1 MLKMSSVVKLSK
13 MKGYIQIILFLCLIF
28 ISSKIYAHSFEE
40 REAAYHK
47 YANLYIDSV
56 SNEILT
62 LKNNLNNAILHN
74 DSLQIADNNFFLGLI
89 YYNLSSFDI
98 AIEYDLKA
106 LKLYQALKD
115 TIFTFY
121 TSHNISACYGIVKN
135 DKISLEYSLLN
146 FNLANALNDTI
157 FIIGSNINLGASYI
171 GAGQVEQGKKH
182 YEYAMKLA
190 TEINDKD
197 MMLYVYNNIA
207 TLYFNDNK
215 IDSAEIFYLKSLSMT
230 DESTKGEVVATIY
243 SNIAETEYNLHNYK
257 LAFQYA
263 QKSIK
268 CFSDIYQISE
278 ASSAYQFLIKSAVK
292 LNKKDSLIKYLD
304 EYFHLQEEIINKKKA
319 EEIAKMQILYEVNK
333 YEAQIKN
340 LITENKLKEVK
351 LAQSRLRFALSIVVI
366 FLILSILTLLVIQN
380 IRIKKSHQKIVQEN
394 IKSLKYEEENLK
406 LKQVIEQQ
414 QKTVNN
420 INAEDQT
427 EEQTDKKLLK
437 QIISYLDKNKPYTN
451 PDFSL
456 NLLAKELNTNRTYI
470 SRAIN
475 NVANKSFVEFINE
488 YRVTEAKKL
497 LCSPENKQLTIEAIG
512 EKAGF
517 KSKSTFFR
525 VFKTVTGVTPSFFL
539 KNIDSKI

>member
-1 MLKMSSVVKLSK
+1 MNRYYK
-13 MKGYIQIILFLCLIF
+13 IILIVTVIF
-28 ISSKIYAHSFEE
+28 ISSKIYAQSFEE

-366 FLILSILTLLVIQN
+366 FLILSILTLFVIQN

-406 LKQVIEQQ
+406 LKQAIEQQ